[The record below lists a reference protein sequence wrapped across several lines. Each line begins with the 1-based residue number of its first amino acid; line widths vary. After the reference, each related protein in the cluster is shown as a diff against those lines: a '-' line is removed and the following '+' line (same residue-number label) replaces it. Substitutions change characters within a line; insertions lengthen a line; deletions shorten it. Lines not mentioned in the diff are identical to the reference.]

1 MRAWAR
7 QPHRTARGSF
17 IIIIKL
23 PPATAVFKE
32 VGARNEWVNS
42 GQKSQRL
49 HFEKRK
55 NRTLFFTGIL
65 TKWQPCPCHLA
76 PPYLP
81 KVAVRFQKRKVA
93 PSSNGFRLVLFVR
106 LFVLFLGFVR
116 ILSAM
121 KQKPFIIPA
130 PVIFRFPIFRNSMQ
144 FITPKHQRHALLTS
158 LNFWPVN
165 TLQTEKR
172 THKVD
177 GAQCN
182 FCCCNCSCFMR
193 SEMCIYVH
201 MNLLI
206 ICHATT

>member
-1 MRAWAR
+1 MRAWPGLSWWWL
-7 QPHRTARGSF
+7 QPHRTVRGSF

-23 PPATAVFKE
+23 PSATDVFKE

-106 LFVLFLGFVR
+106 LFVLFFGFVR

-158 LNFWPVN
+158 LNFCKHVADWEAN
-165 TLQTEKR
+165 
-172 THKVD
+172 
-177 GAQCN
+177 
-182 FCCCNCSCFMR
+182 S
-193 SEMCIYVH
+193 
-201 MNLLI
+201 
-206 ICHATT
+206 